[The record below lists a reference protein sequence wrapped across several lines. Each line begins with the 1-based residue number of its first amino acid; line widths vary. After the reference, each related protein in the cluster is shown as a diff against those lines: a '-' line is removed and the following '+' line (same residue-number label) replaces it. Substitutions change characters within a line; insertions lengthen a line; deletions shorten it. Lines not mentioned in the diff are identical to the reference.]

1 MLFGIEIFD
10 MSTKGS
16 VYTFILKILINIS
29 LGQDPLFIAIPVVNN
44 PERVKYKLKFSVLW
58 SRWTGLK
65 TVGLH
70 IGVWSLPLKKYESNV
85 CEFSNRDG
93 TSCQPPSPM
102 QRFCLA
108 WAWTGLQRLIIIY
121 KCFGYYL
128 RPVFTNCY
136 ILN

>member
-58 SRWTGLK
+58 SR
-65 TVGLH
+65 
-70 IGVWSLPLKKYESNV
+70 
-85 CEFSNRDG
+85 
-93 TSCQPPSPM
+93 
-102 QRFCLA
+102 
-108 WAWTGLQRLIIIY
+108 
-121 KCFGYYL
+121 
-128 RPVFTNCY
+128 
-136 ILN
+136 